1 MDIITRSFRNFPK
14 KNISQNND
22 LLARLSKT
30 SSHRMKWLELRQQI
44 QIQTISKCI
53 HTQGEV
59 AGAATTNTEAG
70 AAGGEPGR
78 KKR

>member
-1 MDIITRSFRNFPK
+1 MAGAATTNTK
-14 KNISQNND
+14 KKQFLNVF
-22 LLARLSKT
+22 
-30 SSHRMKWLELRQQI
+30 
-44 QIQTISKCI
+44 
-53 HTQGEV
+53 TQGEV

>member
-1 MDIITRSFRNFPK
+1 MICQQDF
-14 KNISQNND
+14 QNVF
-22 LLARLSKT
+22 
-30 SSHRMKWLELRQQI
+30 
-44 QIQTISKCI
+44 
-53 HTQGEV
+53 TQGEV

>member
-1 MDIITRSFRNFPK
+1 MGEVAGAATPNTIK
-14 KNISQNND
+14 
-22 LLARLSKT
+22 
-30 SSHRMKWLELRQQI
+30 
-44 QIQTISKCI
+44 IQTISKRI
-53 HTQGEV
+53 HTKGEV